1 MNNKVH
7 PAHLPQVSA
16 PFTFI
21 VDNLNDMGIDYKLVK
36 VPASKLHPMQDDV
49 QFDLVNKLSGKWKNG
64 EDFDPIFISDDN
76 YICDGHHRAASK
88 ISAEGKDAKI
98 NAIKI
103 LKPHNELPHLL
114 GRIQDRWDISEEY
127 EKQNQKESKNLN
139 EKMGDTTS
147 VVNFKELNYEAQNDK
162 GARKIMRKL
171 VNEIGANTGM
181 DEIEVLTYLHK
192 KDPVVLFM
200 TPDGIKLNK
209 NVMYKGIDDNDLFYG
224 KNRYIIQ
231 DKMKENKEVKSY
243 RDLQ

>member
-1 MNNKVH
+1 MNNRVH

-21 VDNLNDMGIDYKLVK
+21 VDNLNDMNINYKLVK
-36 VPASKLHPMQDDV
+36 VQASRLKPMQDDV

-98 NAIKI
+98 KAIKI

-127 EKQNQKESKNLN
+127 EKEMKTLN
-139 EKMGDTTS
+139 EKIGENSS
-147 VVNFKELNYEAQNDK
+147 VVNFKELKYEAQSDK
-162 GARKIMRKL
+162 GANKILNKIM
-171 VNEIGANTGM
+171 NEIEVNTGM
-181 DEIEVLTYLHK
+181 DRIEVLTYLNK
-192 KDPVVLFM
+192 KDPVVLFV

-209 NVMYKGIDDNDLFYG
+209 NIMYKGLDDDDLFYP

-231 DKMKENKEVKSY
+231 DKMKEEKEVKSY